1 MNEWLAL
8 CASLASLTALCAL
21 AQSTPTRAW
30 GEPTS
35 VRWLSLAR
43 LKLGGVMLLQLMALN
58 CTAGWVAALLI
69 TLSSWMLFGWLLV
82 LLMNQWPAASLR
94 WGRRVGL
101 VGVLGVLSVWP
112 FASVGVA
119 IHG

>member
-30 GEPTS
+30 GEPPS

-43 LKLGGVMLLQLMALN
+43 LKLGGVMLLQLMALT

-69 TLSSWMLFGWLLV
+69 TLSSWMLFGWMLV

-94 WGRRVGL
+94 WGRRVGMA
-101 VGVLGVLSVWP
+101 GVLGVLGLWP
-112 FASVGVA
+112 LAFACA
-119 IHG
+119 AMHG